1 MPSATP
7 ARSGRHAGRLDP
19 PVRAD
24 HGAPPGRHHQRA
36 LHAAVLALRGTR
48 PSRPYRQR
56 AAGARGHAARAR
68 QYAEAGYIDYP
79 SQERASNLDP
89 AEIAGKSVIFQHYA
103 WNDYHYCAGP
113 SGCRSRPARP
123 PPGCSAP
130 ITYRARTSRRSFT
143 PTGAAGW
150 CSPPARP
157 MRPSIAGT
165 RASAAGRVWAA
176 APTAAGQLYPCR
188 RHGGPDGARS
198 AGRRVGQQAAP

>member
-1 MPSATP
+1 MIRQYAPTTVRHLDDTINVPYTQLCWRCAGHGHPDHIASA
-7 ARSGRHAGRLDP
+7 RL
-19 PVRAD
+19 VREAMLRV
-24 HGAPPGRHHQRA
+24 PGN
-36 LHAAVLALRGTR
+36 
-48 PSRPYRQR
+48 
-56 AAGARGHAARAR
+56 
-68 QYAEAGYIDYP
+68 YAEAGYIDYP

-113 SGCRSRPARP
+113 SGCKEPARPP

-150 CSPPARP
+150 WCSPPARP

-165 RASAAGRVWAA
+165 QASAAGRVWAA
-176 APTAAGQLYPCR
+176 APTGRWSAIPMPTAR
-188 RHGGPDGARS
+188 RA
-198 AGRRVGQQAAP
+198 